1 MNKLIYPELLSFPLS
16 RIPTGTRDWVID
28 HPGGGGRDDL
38 KKAST
43 ESRTTGIH
51 LKIRAGPTFAILD
64 WTVPPNYNYLRG
76 RPLYSSSST
85 RKVQILKMLFGKE
98 SSGKVS

>member
-28 HPGGGGRDDL
+28 HPGGGG
-38 KKAST
+38 
-43 ESRTTGIH
+43 TTGIH